1 MTTLAEIQERGW
13 YESLPQI
20 ERADVRLLWH
30 HDFWDGPVSG
40 MVLYRGALCW
50 CQMVAENDADAGD
63 WYRRFAVIR
72 LSDEQQ
78 TEEQRWHELF
88 REKVGRHTDYD
99 EEGQRLIGGLEP
111 RDQWPAFYD
120 AYRERTPPDFS
131 ANEVMGW
138 FER

>member
-1 MTTLAEIQERGW
+1 MLFR
-13 YESLPQI
+13 S
-20 ERADVRLLWH
+20 
-30 HDFWDGPVSG
+30 
-40 MVLYRGALCW
+40 
-50 CQMVAENDADAGD
+50 
-63 WYRRFAVIR
+63 
-72 LSDEQQ
+72 
-78 TEEQRWHELF
+78 QRWHELF